1 MSFNP
6 TEWQPE
12 PLRPEERR
20 ASGLPASGWLPD
32 PGDPDLERYWDGT
45 RWTGRVRNLYTRIEH
60 GVSPSAYT
68 TPARTWTPAAEPA
81 GVHRRARRRRWR
93 TSVLLL
99 VVVALLGVLWA
110 GRAADAGLLPSW
122 ANLGRTAAEALTPTT
137 APVAPTVDYPV
148 YGSTE
153 LVRYLETAMIAQ
165 QEAIDVTFWA
175 EELGGPAIEDALR
188 EAVTQNPYA
197 FVKGWVFW
205 ETTVGV
211 ELHPVYTYAVDEADR
226 RRSLTATAVQLG
238 LSASRATAASSDKE
252 KVTRIHDYLVSRGEY
267 DYEAYDAINRGED
280 NAVVD
285 RSQEAYGL
293 LVEGTAVCNGYAQAF
308 LAMAEAA
315 GLEAVQVTG
324 SDLAGATGGDH
335 AWNKVLVDGEWLLV
349 DVTWDDP
356 STNPRTSHDYLMLAD
371 GDPRLITRITDS
383 DWVVDAHL
391 GDYSS

>member
-1 MSFNP
+1 M
-6 TEWQPE
+6 
-12 PLRPEERR
+12 
-20 ASGLPASGWLPD
+20 
-32 PGDPDLERYWDGT
+32 
-45 RWTGRVRNLYTRIEH
+45 V
-60 GVSPSAYT
+60 
-68 TPARTWTPAAEPA
+68 
-81 GVHRRARRRRWR
+81 
-93 TSVLLL
+93 VL
-99 VVVALLGVLWA
+99 VALLGVLWA
-110 GRAADAGLLPSW
+110 GRAADAGLLPEW
-122 ANLGRTAAEALTPTT
+122 ANVGRTAALALSPTT
-137 APVAPTVDYPV
+137 EPVAPTVDYPV

-153 LVRYLETAMIAQ
+153 LVRYLESAMIAQ
-165 QEAIDVTFWA
+165 QETIDVTYWDR
-175 EELGGPAIEDALR
+175 ELGGPAIEDALL

-197 FVKGWVFW
+197 FIKGWAFW
-205 ETTVGV
+205 DTATGA
-211 ELHPVYTYAVDEADR
+211 ELRPVYTYAADDADR

-238 LSASRATAASSDKE
+238 LNASGATGASSDGE
-252 KVTRIHDYLVSRGEY
+252 KVRRIHDYLVSLGEY

-280 NAVVD
+280 SAVVA

-315 GLEAVQVTG
+315 GLDAVQVTG
-324 SDLAGATGGDH
+324 SDLAGTTGGDH

-356 STNPRTSHDYLMLAD
+356 STNPRTSHEYLMLAD

>member
-1 MSFNP
+1 MTFEPEFGGASRAP
-6 TEWQPE
+6 YLPE
-12 PLRPEERR
+12 PGWRPDPADPAIDRWWDGAGWTARTRNAFTQVEHTAYAPAPAPARPVRRGRGRLAGLLTVVVLLAGVLVAAR
-20 ASGLPASGWLPD
+20 AS
-32 PGDPDLERYWDGT
+32 
-45 RWTGRVRNLYTRIEH
+45 
-60 GVSPSAYT
+60 
-68 TPARTWTPAAEPA
+68 
-81 GVHRRARRRRWR
+81 
-93 TSVLLL
+93 
-99 VVVALLGVLWA
+99 
-110 GRAADAGLLPSW
+110 DAGLLPEW
-122 ANLGRTAAEALTPTT
+122 ANVGRTAAQALTPTT
-137 APVAPTVDYPV
+137 EPIAPAVDYPV
-148 YGSTE
+148 YGTTE
-153 LVRYLETAMIAQ
+153 LVRYLESAMIAQ
-165 QEAIDVTFWA
+165 EEAIDVTYWDT
-175 EELGGPAIEDALR
+175 ELGGPAIEDALR

-205 ETTVGV
+205 DTATGV
-211 ELHPVYTYAVDEADR
+211 ELRPVYTYGRDEADR

-238 LSASRATAASSDKE
+238 LNASRATGASSDKE
-252 KVTRIHDYLVSRGEY
+252 KVTRIHDYLVSLGEY

-280 NAVVD
+280 TEVVD

-315 GLEAVQVTG
+315 GLDAVQVTG